1 MGRGRPPKEP
11 WGLAWLVGTLEP
23 RTCHCFNSGS
33 SGLSRAAREFA
44 EFSPLCKAVT

>member
-23 RTCHCFNSGS
+23 RTCHCFFLEVVACLVQLVSLQNSH
-33 SGLSRAAREFA
+33 LSAR
-44 EFSPLCKAVT
+44 P